1 MSQPIYILTSDIPSP
16 APQTSQTP
24 PKPTGERDGTQ
35 YTGASFDAEPPQPIS
50 SPPNAAPTQP
60 EPIAIGKKTLQRVPV
75 DAKFL
80 KAQMSGM
87 IAILEEIFAEA
98 ETKQGMRLQEVELS
112 VEINGAGEVSLLGT
126 GASLENTG
134 AITLTFT
141 RSTP

>member
-1 MSQPIYILTSDIPSP
+1 MISP
-16 APQTSQTP
+16 VQTP
-24 PKPTGERDGTQ
+24 KP
-35 YTGASFDAEPPQPIS
+35 PPI
-50 SPPNAAPTQP
+50 PPNPP

-98 ETKQGMRLQEVELS
+98 ETKQGMRLKEVELS